1 MRHPLLVSIIE
12 VGRGPVRRPA
22 DFLKTVFNNPGMRI
36 RTPYF
41 APSWPPQR
49 LKPARR
55 VFDATPMRIALA
67 VEGTRGDVH
76 PMLALGDRLRAR
88 GHEIVVCAP
97 PDFVEDAQAHG
108 FTFHPVGR
116 AARETL
122 QEQAEAVV
130 KGGLRML
137 RAANGYV
144 EAALRAQF
152 AVLPDATSGARLI
165 IGAGLQMAGASV
177 AERHGSAYRYVAYVP
192 TLLPS
197 AEHAP
202 FLLPLPK
209 LPRWGNRL
217 AWWLLVRSYDAM
229 LRASF
234 ARERAAL
241 GLAPVR
247 SVLAHFIT
255 DHPLLAADPELAPVP
270 ADLRERTTVIGC
282 LHPVDGPDLPRKLES
297 FLESGPPPVY
307 LGFGSMTDSD
317 AAGTTALLLRA
328 VELAGCRALLSEGWA
343 GLATRGQAE
352 LHRRRDAG
360 EAAGRRRNGGGRAGR
375 RHGGP
380 ESHQDHALARFDLR
394 PRSAGHH
401 RRQAVALPSR
411 HLQGPAGPGAGQCGA
426 DVHAALT
433 AARFLL
439 PATRFLQK
447 KRKAGLRRPFV

>member
-1 MRHPLLVSIIE
+1 
-12 VGRGPVRRPA
+12 
-22 DFLKTVFNNPGMRI
+22 
-36 RTPYF
+36 
-41 APSWPPQR
+41 
-49 LKPARR
+49 
-55 VFDATPMRIALA
+55 MRIALA

-108 FTFHPVGR
+108 FTFDPVGR
-116 AARETL
+116 AARRTL

-165 IGAGLQMAGASV
+165 IGAGLQMAGASA

-282 LHPVDGPDLPRKLES
+282 LHPVDGPDLAREVEA
-297 FLESGPPPVY
+297 FLAAGPPPVY
-307 LGFGSMTDSD
+307 LGFGSVTVRD
-317 AAGTTALLLRA
+317 APGTTADPARGKVARVPRAPLR
-328 VELAGCRALLSEGWA
+328 
-343 GLATRGQAE
+343 GL
-352 LHRRRDAG
+352 
-360 EAAGRRRNGGGRAGR
+360 GGARAGR
-375 RHGGP
+375 RSRGTCCVVSVSHHRSPAHGGARP
-380 ESHQDHALARFDLR
+380 PRRQRHHHQRGARGRAADRRATPLR
-394 PRSAGHH
+394 PDLLGRARLRARARSA
-401 RRQAVALPSR
+401 AD
-411 HLQGPAGPGAGQCGA
+411 PADAPQRAAAGAG
-426 DVHAALT
+426 AA
-433 AARFLL
+433 
-439 PATRFLQK
+439 
-447 KRKAGLRRPFV
+447 